1 MRLDVYMTENGYCES
16 RKKSS
21 DLIKNE
27 QVFVNGKCVKKP
39 SFDVDENAKI
49 EIIGEVCAFVGRGGL
64 KLLGAIE
71 AFSLDFQDKICADI
85 GSSTGGFTDC
95 MLQHGAKKVYAIDSG
110 KDQLHTKL
118 RTDSRVVCMEG
129 VNARYLDS
137 EMLGEYCDIATMDV
151 SFISQTLLYEAT
163 RNILKDGGLFVSL
176 IKPQFEAGREGIGKN
191 GIVKDEKVRQ
201 NVIENITNIASRF
214 GFERIGLAD
223 SPIYGGDGNK
233 EYLALFRYNEPKGEK
248 I

>member
-1 MRLDVYMTENGYCES
+1 MRLDVFMTENGYCES

-21 DLIKNE
+21 DLIKNM
-27 QVFVNGKCVKKP
+27 QVYVDGRCVKKP
-39 SFDVDENAKI
+39 SFDVSEQANI
-49 EIIGEVCAFVGRGGL
+49 EIKGDVCAFVGRGGL

-71 AFSLDFQDKICADI
+71 AFSLDFQDMICADI

-95 MLQHGAKKVYAIDSG
+95 MLQHGAKKVFAIDSG
-110 KDQLHTKL
+110 KDQLHPKL
-118 RTDSRVVCMEG
+118 RADARVVCMEG
-129 VNARYLDS
+129 VNARYLESD
-137 EMLGEYCDIATMDV
+137 MLGEKCDIATMDV
-151 SFISQTLLYEAT
+151 SFISQTLLYEST
-163 RNILKDGGLFVSL
+163 SNILKDGGLFVSL
-176 IKPQFEAGREGIGKN
+176 IKPQFEAGREGVGKN

-201 NVIENITNIASRF
+201 SVIENITNIASRY

-233 EYLALFRYNEPKGEK
+233 EYLALFRYNEPNGEK